1 VRLWLKKCV
10 DAQLPAD
17 ITATFAEF
25 EQRFVEILQN
35 KNTQHFANAKNHSSL
50 FILKKRAGLL
60 FKHKKIEDLQSLL
73 TGLEKHQQ
81 QAEQGVPYRHLINGY
96 LAELQGEPE
105 NALNAYQQIVAAADV
120 LLEEALI
127 RIATISIDLDDGDS
141 IQLSLKCLSQLNPV
155 FLPMYAET
163 ERLAGNIM
171 QAIDA
176 YNKYINQ
183 FPDDSVTQLKF
194 AMLYVEQN
202 IFAAAEIML
211 DYILLNK
218 PNLEA
223 ALLLKNQINSLK
235 AGVVTA

>member
-1 VRLWLKKCV
+1 
-10 DAQLPAD
+10 
-17 ITATFAEF
+17 
-25 EQRFVEILQN
+25 
-35 KNTQHFANAKNHSSL
+35 
-50 FILKKRAGLL
+50 
-60 FKHKKIEDLQSLL
+60 
-73 TGLEKHQQ
+73 
-81 QAEQGVPYRHLINGY
+81 
-96 LAELQGEPE
+96 
-105 NALNAYQQIVAAADV
+105 
-120 LLEEALI
+120 
-127 RIATISIDLDDGDS
+127 
-141 IQLSLKCLSQLNPV
+141 
-155 FLPMYAET
+155 MYAET